1 MTDPRICDG
10 PAVAD
15 VQAGQC
21 LSRAELSG
29 SELGKAGHTQ
39 TSGISV
45 NTQLSTRPQ
54 DYEL

>member
-1 MTDPRICDG
+1 MFEEKCKKKTYLWNILVKMTDPRVCDG

-29 SELGKAGHTQ
+29 SELGKA
-39 TSGISV
+39 
-45 NTQLSTRPQ
+45 
-54 DYEL
+54 